1 MLLARHR
8 WTHDNETVIPMSK
21 FALLLN
27 VAPNRYEGVDQ
38 DAYMAIMKDYIAWV
52 EMMTA
57 EGVYQV
63 GHRLALDGGKTL
75 ASKLGSVEVHDAPFA
90 ELAEVL
96 GGIMV
101 IEAKDYDDAVAIAK
115 TCPHLVH
122 NASMQIRQLDDGS
135 CN

>member
-1 MLLARHR
+1 MK
-8 WTHDNETVIPMSK
+8 S

-27 VAPNRYEGVDQ
+27 VVPNRYQGLDQ
-38 DAYMAIMKDYIAWV
+38 DAYMAIIKDYVAWV
-52 EMMTA
+52 ETMTA
-57 EGVYQV
+57 EGVYQS
-63 GHRLALDGGKTL
+63 GHKLTMDAGKTL
-75 ASKLGSVEVHDAPFA
+75 TPKAGSVEVHDAPFA

-101 IEAKDYDDAVAIAK
+101 ISAKDYDDAIAIAK

-122 NASMQIRQLDDGS
+122 NVSLQIRQLDGGT